1 MIALKFGKYYC
12 NDYFLDKNNLK
23 RDLTK
28 SKKKFLSVSLYL
40 FILVFVK
47 GKKRNWSSLS
57 AEVLT
62 SPIVCWTLQSP
73 LDDSGEGASW
83 G

>member
-12 NDYFLDKNNLK
+12 NDYFFGQEQFKE
-23 RDLTK
+23 DLTK

-57 AEVLT
+57 TEVLT
-62 SPIVCWTLQSP
+62 SPIVCWTLQS
-73 LDDSGEGASW
+73 LLDSGEGASW